1 MATQKTQ
8 RTPKLDKKQVVET
21 ALRLLNETGLDGLSL
36 RAIAKELDVQAPAL
50 YWHFKNKQEL
60 LDEMATEMYRRMV
73 AASEADEAEE
83 SGEARGS
90 EADSTLAPGPGEGRE
105 SGWRERLLAS
115 NRGLR
120 AALLS
125 YRDGAKVFSG
135 TRFNGTVHAVEMERT
150 LRIFTEAG
158 FTLDQAVRA
167 TTTTY
172 LYTLGYVTEE
182 QGVQPVPGERRE
194 GFDVQERAR
203 RMADFPLSAAAGAEI
218 FENYERH
225 FEEGLEL
232 IVAGI
237 GARYGIG

>member
-1 MATQKTQ
+1 VVIQ
-8 RTPKLDKKQVVET
+8 RPQRSPRLDKKQVVET
-21 ALRLLNETGLDGLSL
+21 ALRLLNETGLDGLTL

-73 AASEADEAEE
+73 EDTGAAPDA
-83 SGEARGS
+83 
-90 EADSTLAPGPGEGRE
+90 
-105 SGWRERLLAS
+105 GWRERLLAA

-135 TRFNGTVHAVEMERT
+135 SRFTGTLHAVEMERSLT
-150 LRIFTEAG
+150 LLTEAG
-158 FTLDQAVRA
+158 FTLTQAVRA
-167 TTTTY
+167 TSTTY
-172 LYTLGYVTEE
+172 LYTIGFVTEE
-182 QGVQPVPGERRE
+182 QGVQPLPGERRE
-194 GFDVQERAR
+194 GYDVTERAR

-218 FENYERH
+218 FEDYERH
-225 FEEGLEL
+225 FEEGLSL

-237 GARYGIG
+237 EAGYGVG